1 MDDLVNKVSQI
12 ASRDSVSRMHLRD
25 KLAKRRAK
33 KRLASVASQLR
44 KVFSYALYSAHHMRY
59 FRRGKLAV
67 AGNLCLWTFVSMLRY
82 LG

>member
-44 KVFSYALYSAHHMRY
+44 KAFSYAL
-59 FRRGKLAV
+59 
-67 AGNLCLWTFVSMLRY
+67 
-82 LG
+82 